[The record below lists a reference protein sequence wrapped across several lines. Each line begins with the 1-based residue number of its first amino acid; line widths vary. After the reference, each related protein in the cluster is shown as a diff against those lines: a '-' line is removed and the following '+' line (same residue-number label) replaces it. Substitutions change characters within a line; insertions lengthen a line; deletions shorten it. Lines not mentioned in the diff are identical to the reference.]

1 MQKNNQ
7 NGDNGRYSRLD
18 SSTLSYFE
26 EINSHLRSTEDNEE
40 KHLIAD
46 NALEEAA
53 GREAEIAAD
62 ATTSRVIESLIHV
75 ASLSSIIK
83 FTNACIEGD
92 SLGYICSRYVT
103 CCPSPSNRK
112 RSQLP
117 DMPSSSHHFTPLR
130 SPLSPFPSP
139 LYLHSG
145 PFGSHVVERMLEELV
160 NRSQSAETDEV
171 YEEIYGMLSLFTDAA
186 TNSLHDMVMHKYGSF
201 VARRLVS
208 LLCGRDVSS
217 ATKKQQGVVNLSG
230 DNKRPGHGASSG
242 LEAKLA
248 TSSQNNTS
256 VGTGGFPDLLNKLV
270 MEVVSDDWSGCE
282 MAGLQR
288 DAHAGPFL
296 QALLKACHLIS
307 QDDAHGDAQLRA
319 VILQLLGSSNG
330 GPGLDDQ
337 QHVDQLRSML
347 MDRNA
352 SHTMEVV
359 FQTAP
364 DDIFQKLCTA
374 LFKGHL
380 VPLAKHPCANF
391 PVQAAITSLRKPA
404 QLKRMFEDLRPEFIS
419 LLQARRG
426 GVVAALLAAA
436 LKLEAHQEELA
447 TALWHAAS
455 QVGSKSSEGG
465 NALETLLT
473 LDSHATLTGS
483 SVSGAKLSTIGC
495 AVLSTVF
502 SFTDP
507 KATKPFADALI
518 SLNPPS
524 KLGIVAKDPG
534 GCRVI
539 EAYLQ
544 GAGKS
549 SKKIRAILEKLAG
562 NWGAIAC
569 GGGSGGRFVEF
580 CFEIAEV
587 MERESIVREL
597 AAAEER
603 LAATHRGPMVLK
615 KCFVSEWK
623 KGSGEWQKRVASA
636 SVARKEFE
644 DLFTAAVGGGQEQ
657 EGEEERR
664 QQQQEEEE
672 EQEEEEK
679 EEPAA
684 APPKKKKKK
693 KHHK

>member
-1 MQKNNQ
+1 MLQE
-7 NGDNGRYSRLD
+7 L
-18 SSTLSYFE
+18 
-26 EINSHLRSTEDNEE
+26 
-40 KHLIAD
+40 
-46 NALEEAA
+46 
-53 GREAEIAAD
+53 
-62 ATTSRVIESLIHV
+62 V
-75 ASLSSIIK
+75 
-83 FTNACIEGD
+83 
-92 SLGYICSRYVT
+92 
-103 CCPSPSNRK
+103 K
-112 RSQLP
+112 RSQ
-117 DMPSSSHHFTPLR
+117 
-130 SPLSPFPSP
+130 
-139 LYLHSG
+139 
-145 PFGSHVVERMLEELV
+145 
-160 NRSQSAETDEV
+160 NAESDEV
-171 YEEIYGMLSLFTDAA
+171 YEEIYSMLSSFTDAT

-217 ATKKQQGVVNLSG
+217 ATKKQQGIVNLA
-230 DNKRPGHGASSG
+230 DNNKRPGHGASG

-248 TSSQNNTS
+248 TSSQTNTTI
-256 VGTGGFPDLLNKLV
+256 GTGGFPELLNKLV
-270 MEVVSDDWSGCE
+270 VEVISDDWSGRE

-307 QDDAHGDAQLRA
+307 QDDTHGDAQLRA
-319 VILQLLGSSNG
+319 VVLQLLGSSNG

-455 QVGSKSSEGG
+455 QVGSKSTEGG

-483 SVSGAKLSTIGC
+483 STSGAKLSTIGC

-507 KATKPFADALI
+507 KATKPFADALV

-539 EAYLQ
+539 ESYLQ

-580 CFEIAEV
+580 CFEIGEV

-636 SVARKEFE
+636 SVARREFE
-644 DLFTAAVGGGQEQ
+644 DLFTVDGERGGGQEQ
-657 EGEEERR
+657 GGEQQHVHVHEE
-664 QQQQEEEE
+664 
-672 EQEEEEK
+672 

-693 KHHK
+693 KHYK